1 MGAFSL
7 IVVIKLLNRTPM
19 VKDRFSKIKNDPRFK
34 EKKLLKESKDFT
46 KIDDR
51 FADVLKNEDFKS
63 KQKFQLKSETAHESE
78 TDESENETE
87 GRKVVS
93 GVYDPARGIG
103 VESSSDEESESEIE
117 SDSEETSIKSL
128 LHNWNFNDDN
138 VTKSEDANSSVLTMC
153 NFDANEIS
161 AEDIYMLLQSF
172 LPLNGSVKCVK
183 VFISD
188 YGKEKLAEEATEG
201 PKALK
206 VENYNSNNLETNMS
220 EKEATEKVR
229 VYQAQRL
236 RYYYAIINCNDAETA
251 AHLYEVCD
259 GLEFESSATFVDLRF
274 VPENE
279 RFEDKT
285 LKEEYYPSITIKK
298 YKPNSYTNKALS
310 HQKADLTWES
320 DDRKRKEV
328 LKKRVIDEET
338 LDDYNAFL
346 ASSSSEDESENEE
359 PNNAEEKLAKR
370 RALLLGDVDTNIPPS
385 DQNSKTKSLSK
396 QAEANEKSITIQL
409 SQEETVKL
417 KNKKAGD
424 NSDSDSSEVSEAESD
439 SDNSD
444 VEFDIK
450 RDQTKSQAQAEKPN
464 DLSLLLADVEDSDR
478 KHFDYNKII
487 KNEKMSDKSRKRK
500 NVKEIDSFHVDTND
514 SRFTALFENPEFAI
528 DPSDPKFK
536 ATYAMKEV
544 VSKRAQFRA
553 KKSRLSNQ
561 PKPETQSENIERT
574 SVAIS
579 NEKAEQSKPKLS
591 ALVESLKMKTALHKK
606 NLKKK

>member
-7 IVVIKLLNRTPM
+7 IVVINLLNRAPM
-19 VKDRFSKIKNDPRFK
+19 VKDRFSKIKNDPRIK

-46 KIDDR
+46 EIDDR

-63 KQKFQLKSETAHESE
+63 KQKFQLKSETVHESE
-78 TDESENETE
+78 NDVSENETE
-87 GRKVVS
+87 GRKVVP

-103 VESSSDEESESEIE
+103 VESSSDEESESEVA
-117 SDSEETSIKSL
+117 SDSEETNIKSL

-138 VTKSEDANSSVLTMC
+138 VTKSDYANSSVLAMC

-206 VENYNSNNLETNMS
+206 VGNDNFNSLETNMS

-274 VPENE
+274 VPKSES
-279 RFEDKT
+279 FEDKT

-346 ASSSSEDESENEE
+346 ASSSSEDESESEE

-396 QAEANEKSITIQL
+396 QAECNEKSITIQL

-424 NSDSDSSEVSEAESD
+424 NSDSESLDESD
-439 SDNSD
+439 SANSD
-444 VEFDIK
+444 DEVDIK
-450 RDQTKSQAQAEKPN
+450 RDQTKSQAQAEKPS

-514 SRFTALFENPEFAI
+514 SRFAALFENPEFAI

-536 ATYAMKEV
+536 ATNAMKEV

-561 PKPETQSENIERT
+561 PNPETHSKNIETNPEAT
-574 SVAIS
+574 SNKTAD
-579 NEKAEQSKPKLS
+579 QSKPKLS

-606 NLKKK
+606 TSKKK

>member
-78 TDESENETE
+78 TDVSENETE
-87 GRKVVS
+87 GIKVVP

-117 SDSEETSIKSL
+117 SDSEETSIESL

-138 VTKSEDANSSVLTMC
+138 VTKSDYANSSVLAMC

-183 VFISD
+183 VYISD

-206 VENYNSNNLETNMS
+206 VENDNFSSLETNMS

-274 VPENE
+274 VPESE
-279 RFEDKT
+279 SFEDKT

-370 RALLLGDVDTNIPPS
+370 RALLLGDVDTNVSPS
-385 DQNSKTKSLSK
+385 DHSSKTKSPSK
-396 QAEANEKSITIQL
+396 QAESNEKSITIQL

-417 KNKKAGD
+417 KNKKADD
-424 NSDSDSSEVSEAESD
+424 NSDSESEDESD
-439 SDNSD
+439 SANSD
-444 VEFDIK
+444 DEVDIK
-450 RDQTKSQAQAEKPN
+450 RDQTKSQAQAEKPS

-487 KNEKMSDKSRKRK
+487 KNEKMSEKSRKRK

-514 SRFTALFENPEFAI
+514 SRFAALFENPEFAI

>member
-7 IVVIKLLNRTPM
+7 IVVINLLNRAPM

-34 EKKLLKESKDFT
+34 EKKILKESKDFAE
-46 KIDDR
+46 IDDR

-63 KQKFQLKSETAHESE
+63 KQKFQLKSETVHESE
-78 TDESENETE
+78 NDVSENETE
-87 GRKVVS
+87 GRKVVP

-103 VESSSDEESESEIE
+103 VESSSDEESESEVA
-117 SDSEETSIKSL
+117 SDSEETNIKSL

-138 VTKSEDANSSVLTMC
+138 VTKSEDANSSVLAMC
-153 NFDANEIS
+153 NFDVNEIS

-206 VENYNSNNLETNMS
+206 VGNDNFNSLEINMS

-409 SQEETVKL
+409 SQEETAKL
-417 KNKKAGD
+417 KNEKSDD
-424 NSDSDSSEVSEAESD
+424 NSDSESLDESD
-439 SDNSD
+439 SANSD
-444 VEFDIK
+444 DEVDIK
-450 RDQTKSQAQAEKPN
+450 RDQTKSQAQAEKPS

-487 KNEKMSDKSRKRK
+487 KNEKMSDKSRKRT
-500 NVKEIDSFHVDTND
+500 NV
-514 SRFTALFENPEFAI
+514 SRFAALFENPEFAI

-536 ATYAMKEV
+536 ATNAMKEV

-561 PKPETQSENIERT
+561 PNPETHSKNIETNPEAT
-574 SVAIS
+574 SNKTAD
-579 NEKAEQSKPKLS
+579 QSKPKLS

-606 NLKKK
+606 TSKKK

>member
-7 IVVIKLLNRTPM
+7 IVVINLLNRAPM

-34 EKKLLKESKDFT
+34 EKKILKESKDFAE
-46 KIDDR
+46 IDDR

-78 TDESENETE
+78 IDVSENETE
-87 GRKVVS
+87 GIKVVPV
-93 GVYDPARGIG
+93 VYDPARGIG
-103 VESSSDEESESEIE
+103 VESSSDEESESEVE
-117 SDSEETSIKSL
+117 SDSEETNIKSL

-138 VTKSEDANSSVLTMC
+138 VTKSEDANSSVLAMC

-206 VENYNSNNLETNMS
+206 VGNDNFNSLEINMS
-220 EKEATEKVR
+220 EKEATERVR

-409 SQEETVKL
+409 SQEETAKL
-417 KNKKAGD
+417 KNEKSDD
-424 NSDSDSSEVSEAESD
+424 NSDSESLDESD
-439 SDNSD
+439 SANSD
-444 VEFDIK
+444 DEVDIK
-450 RDQTKSQAQAEKPN
+450 RDQTKSQAQAEKPS

>member
-7 IVVIKLLNRTPM
+7 IVVINLLNRAPM
-19 VKDRFSKIKNDPRFK
+19 VKDRFSKIKNDPRIK

-46 KIDDR
+46 EIDDR

-78 TDESENETE
+78 TDVSENEAE
-87 GRKVVS
+87 GIKVVP

-103 VESSSDEESESEIE
+103 VESSSDEESESEVE
-117 SDSEETSIKSL
+117 SDSEETNIESL

-138 VTKSEDANSSVLTMC
+138 VTKSEDANSSVLAMC

-161 AEDIYMLLQSF
+161 AEDIYMVLQSF

-188 YGKEKLAEEATEG
+188 YGKEKLAAEATEG

-206 VENYNSNNLETNMS
+206 VENYNSNNLETNIS
-220 EKEATEKVR
+220 EKEATEKAR

-370 RALLLGDVDTNIPPS
+370 RALLLGVVDTNVSPS

-396 QAEANEKSITIQL
+396 QAETNEKSITIQL

-417 KNKKAGD
+417 KNKKADD
-424 NSDSDSSEVSEAESD
+424 NSDSESLDESD
-439 SDNSD
+439 SANSD
-444 VEFDIK
+444 DEVDIK
-450 RDQTKSQAQAEKPN
+450 RDQTKSQAQAEKPS

-536 ATYAMKEV
+536 ATNAMKEV

>member
-7 IVVIKLLNRTPM
+7 IVVINLLNRAPM

-34 EKKLLKESKDFT
+34 EKKILKESKDFT

-63 KQKFQLKSETAHESE
+63 KQKFQLKSETVHESE
-78 TDESENETE
+78 NDVSENETE
-87 GRKVVS
+87 GRKVVP

-103 VESSSDEESESEIE
+103 VESSSDEESESEVA
-117 SDSEETSIKSL
+117 SDSEETNIKSL

-138 VTKSEDANSSVLTMC
+138 VTKSEDANSSVLAMC
-153 NFDANEIS
+153 NFDVNEIS

-206 VENYNSNNLETNMS
+206 VGNDNFNSLEINMS

-274 VPENE
+274 VPESEN
-279 RFEDKT
+279 FEDKT
-285 LKEEYYPSITIKK
+285 LKEEYFPSITIKK

-359 PNNAEEKLAKR
+359 PNNAEDKLAKR
-370 RALLLGDVDTNIPPS
+370 RALLLGDVDTNISPS

-409 SQEETVKL
+409 SQEETAKL
-417 KNKKAGD
+417 KNEKADD
-424 NSDSDSSEVSEAESD
+424 NSDSESLDESD
-439 SDNSD
+439 SANSD
-444 VEFDIK
+444 DEVDIK
-450 RDQTKSQAQAEKPN
+450 RDQTKSQAQAEKPS

-536 ATYAMKEV
+536 ATNAMKEV

-561 PKPETQSENIERT
+561 PNPETHSKNIETNPEAT
-574 SVAIS
+574 SNKTAD
-579 NEKAEQSKPKLS
+579 QSKPKLS

-606 NLKKK
+606 TSKKK

>member
-63 KQKFQLKSETAHESE
+63 KQKFQLKSETAHGSE

-103 VESSSDEESESEIE
+103 VKSSSDEESESEIE

-138 VTKSEDANSSVLTMC
+138 VTKSEDANSSVLAMC

-161 AEDIYMLLQSF
+161 AEDIYTLLQSF

-206 VENYNSNNLETNMS
+206 VGNDNFNSLEINMS

-409 SQEETVKL
+409 SQEETAKL
-417 KNKKAGD
+417 KNEKSDD
-424 NSDSDSSEVSEAESD
+424 NSDSESLDESD
-439 SDNSD
+439 SANSD
-444 VEFDIK
+444 DEVDIK
-450 RDQTKSQAQAEKPN
+450 RDQTKSQAQAEKPS

>member
-7 IVVIKLLNRTPM
+7 IVVINLLNRAPM

-34 EKKLLKESKDFT
+34 EKKILKESKDFAE
-46 KIDDR
+46 IDDR

-63 KQKFQLKSETAHESE
+63 KQKFQLKSETVHESE
-78 TDESENETE
+78 NDVSENETE
-87 GRKVVS
+87 GRKVVP

-103 VESSSDEESESEIE
+103 VESSSDEESESEVA
-117 SDSEETSIKSL
+117 SDSEETNIKSL

-138 VTKSEDANSSVLTMC
+138 VTKSEDANSSVLAMC
-153 NFDANEIS
+153 NFDVNEIS

-183 VFISD
+183 VYISD

-206 VENYNSNNLETNMS
+206 VGNDNFNSLETNMS

-279 RFEDKT
+279 NFEDKT
-285 LKEEYYPSITIKK
+285 LKEEYFPSITIKK

-359 PNNAEEKLAKR
+359 PNNAEDKLAKR
-370 RALLLGDVDTNIPPS
+370 RALLLGDVDTNISPS

-409 SQEETVKL
+409 SQEETAKL
-417 KNKKAGD
+417 KKQESDD
-424 NSDSDSSEVSEAESD
+424 NSDSESLDESD
-439 SDNSD
+439 SANSD
-444 VEFDIK
+444 DEVDIK
-450 RDQTKSQAQAEKPN
+450 RDQTKSQAQAEKPS

-528 DPSDPKFK
+528 NPSDPKFK

>member
-63 KQKFQLKSETAHESE
+63 KQKFQLKSETVHESE
-78 TDESENETE
+78 NDVSENETE
-87 GRKVVS
+87 GRKVVP

-103 VESSSDEESESEIE
+103 VESSSDEESESEVA
-117 SDSEETSIKSL
+117 SDSEETNIKSL

-138 VTKSEDANSSVLTMC
+138 VTKSEDANSSVLAMC
-153 NFDANEIS
+153 NFDVNEIS

-206 VENYNSNNLETNMS
+206 VGNDNFNSLEINMS

-279 RFEDKT
+279 SFEDKT

-359 PNNAEEKLAKR
+359 PNNAEDKLAKR
-370 RALLLGDVDTNIPPS
+370 RALLLGDVDTNVSPS
-385 DQNSKTKSLSK
+385 DHSSKTKSPSK
-396 QAEANEKSITIQL
+396 QAESNEKSITIQL
-409 SQEETVKL
+409 SQEETAKL
-417 KNKKAGD
+417 KNKKADD
-424 NSDSDSSEVSEAESD
+424 NSDSESLDESD
-439 SDNSD
+439 SANSD
-444 VEFDIK
+444 DEVDIK
-450 RDQTKSQAQAEKPN
+450 RDQTKSQAQAEKPS

-514 SRFTALFENPEFAI
+514 SRFAALFENPEFAI

-536 ATYAMKEV
+536 ATNAMKEV

-561 PKPETQSENIERT
+561 PNPETHSKNIETNPEAT
-574 SVAIS
+574 SNKTAD
-579 NEKAEQSKPKLS
+579 QSKPKLS

-606 NLKKK
+606 TSKKK